1 MIILTITDRERNEQI
16 YKNDNKY
23 ARFPLARLRGVE
35 PRHRKRDFAGLHKTK
50 SLIKT
55 QNNTCQ
61 DYAGRDKLRDKVTW
75 RRYGKRTKVSR
86 IALLDRRFS

>member
-35 PRHRKRDFAGLHKTK
+35 PRF
-50 SLIKT
+50 
-55 QNNTCQ
+55 
-61 DYAGRDKLRDKVTW
+61 
-75 RRYGKRTKVSR
+75 
-86 IALLDRRFS
+86 